1 MVRKHVV
8 IRIVLR
14 DELLDLLPVLQAFGH
29 AQVVLVGQA
38 PPDIREGREAAEQ
51 VIEIDQVVLLRHV
64 CKTPPVVRMEQNQI
78 SLDTQVLQTQQL
90 VLEGVPEGVAG
101 TVHVPVVDTGVFR
114 VAHAG
119 YLIALL
125 CLEGQALAG
134 RAALEGVV
142 PRIVVVVVVVLREDA
157 QPDFIKRSLRERLE
171 GLVHQRLGLVR
182 QGVNRG
188 AEAVEPRP
196 VRVL

>member
-1 MVRKHVV
+1 M
-8 IRIVLR
+8 LR

-64 CKTPPVVRMEQNQI
+64 GKTPPVVGVEQDQVG
-78 SLDTQVLQTQQL
+78 LDAQVLQAQQL
-90 VLEGVPEGVAG
+90 ILEGVPEGIAG
-101 TVHVPVVDTGVFR
+101 AVHVPVVDAGIFR

-119 YLIALL
+119 HLVTLL
-125 CLEGQALAG
+125 CLEGQTLAG

-157 QPDFIKRSLRERLE
+157 HPDFIKGSVRERLK
-171 GLVHQRLGLVR
+171 GLVHQRLGLVC